1 MIGRESSVDRRLCS
15 INMFANC
22 CWQGSCKEAMLN
34 TQMGPQHGGY
44 SKEHMHSVKI
54 REDEKQKM

>member
-1 MIGRESSVDRRLCS
+1 
-15 INMFANC
+15 
-22 CWQGSCKEAMLN
+22 MLN

-54 REDEKQKM
+54 GEDEKQKM